1 MRDMKSK
8 RSEPL
13 YERGIEVAEDC
24 RMEPS
29 DEESKTQIKWIE
41 KMMGDLSI
49 NSNFKIVEKAIKTK
63 KQRKRGN
70 RKKTKAMIE
79 EKNRIWREK
88 MGDWMKQM
96 NDKRNIKAIKNKQN
110 IAQQKKLDEARLLWY
125 GDKIKK
131 IKSLAK

>member
-13 YERGIEVAEDC
+13 YERGIEVTEDC